1 MKTRRIIFIAFVAL
15 FLAACQNN
23 NVYSDLLKAERQLIE
38 SYIQRQ
44 GIQVW
49 DTLPADNEWGE
60 KVYYRVPDADNF
72 YFHLVAIGD
81 TSLKEVKSGDI
92 VSVRFKRYTLTEY
105 ADMLYNWTT
114 QDNPKPISFTY
125 YADYNRVTS
134 DQTCKGWLLAIK
146 YMKYPK
152 AQCKIICPSKFGFSE
167 ENSSVTPYG
176 YDIKRTDLQ
185 IK

>member
-1 MKTRRIIFIAFVAL
+1 MNTKIILTAVIAL
-15 FLAACQNN
+15 FLAACRNN

-49 DTLPADNEWGE
+49 DTLPANDEWE
-60 KVYYRVPDADNF
+60 DKVYYRVPEADNF

-81 TSLKEVKSGDI
+81 TTLDEVKTGDL
-92 VSVRFKRYTLTEY
+92 VSVRFKRYTLNEY
-105 ADMLYNWTT
+105 ADTLYNWTT
-114 QDNPKPISFTY
+114 QDSPNPIKFAYHPN
-125 YADYNRVTS
+125 YNMVTS
-134 DQTCKGWLLAIK
+134 DQTCKGWLLAVK

-167 ENSSVTPYG
+167 ENSTVTPYG

>member
-1 MKTRRIIFIAFVAL
+1 MKKVVYFAL
-15 FLAACQNN
+15 LLLLITGCKKN
-23 NVYSDLLKAERQLIE
+23 NVYSNLLKEERLLIE
-38 SYIQRQ
+38 SYIQHNS
-44 GIQVW
+44 IQVW

-72 YFHLVAIGD
+72 YFHLVSIGD
-81 TSLKEVKSGDI
+81 TTLDEVETGDV
-92 VSVRFKRYTLTEY
+92 VSIRFKRYTLNEY
-105 ADMLYNWTT
+105 ADTLYNWTT
-114 QDNPKPISFTY
+114 ADSPKPIKFEY
-125 YADYNRVTS
+125 HPLVATS
-134 DQTCKGWLLAIK
+134 EMTCLGWQLAIK

-152 AQCKIICPSKFGFSE
+152 AQCKIIFPSKLGFSE

>member
-1 MKTRRIIFIAFVAL
+1 MKTKIILTAVIAL
-15 FLAACQNN
+15 LLAACRNN

-49 DTLPADNEWGE
+49 DTLPANDEWGE

-92 VSVRFKRYTLTEY
+92 VSVRFKRYSLDEY
-105 ADMLYNWTT
+105 ADTLYNWTT
-114 QDNPKPISFTY
+114 QDSPEPINF
-125 YADYNRVTS
+125 AYNSNHNEVTTN
-134 DQTCKGWLLAIK
+134 QTCKGWQLAIK
-146 YMKYPK
+146 YMTLKT
-152 AQCKIICPSKFGFSE
+152 IIMDK
-167 ENSSVTPYG
+167 N
-176 YDIKRTDLQ
+176 
-185 IK
+185 

>member
-1 MKTRRIIFIAFVAL
+1 MKTKIILTAVIAL
-15 FLAACQNN
+15 LLAACQNN

-44 GIQVW
+44 GIQVL
-49 DTLPADNEWGE
+49 DTLPAHDEWEE
-60 KVYYRVPDADNF
+60 KVYYRVPEADNF

-81 TSLKEVKSGDI
+81 TTLNEVKTGDL
-92 VSVRFKRYTLTEY
+92 VSIRFKRYTLNEY
-105 ADMLYNWTT
+105 ADTLYNWTT
-114 QDNPKPISFTY
+114 QDSPNPIKFAYHPN
-125 YADYNRVTS
+125 YNMVTS
-134 DQTCKGWLLAIK
+134 DQTCKGWLLAVK

>member
-105 ADMLYNWTT
+105 ADTLYNWTT